1 MLYQEFKEWLE
12 ENASGYPIFIEKATE
27 FQLMKNKNRSGKSK
41 WNDRKVEKAI
51 QGMWNNV
58 ATAAYDQIKAHEGVP
73 KYNGK
78 QIWLDFMEKNEF
90 LEGFN
95 EGASEVEFE

>member
-1 MLYQEFKEWLE
+1 MLYHDFKEWLE
-12 ENASGYPIFIEKATE
+12 ENASGYPVFIEKATE

-58 ATAAYDQIKAHEGVP
+58 VTAAYDQIKAHEGVP

-78 QIWLDFMEKNEF
+78 QIWLDFMEKNDF